1 MELAE
6 RIRNLPPYLFA
17 ELDRKIAKKREE
29 GVDIISFGVG
39 DPDIPT
45 PEHIIHAACEAAKK
59 PENHRYPSYEGMTSF
74 REAVA
79 ERFKRDYNV
88 ELKAE
93 NEVITLIGSKEGIH
107 NIHLAFINPGDYVLY
122 SSPGYPV
129 YKTGPIFAGGKPYAM
144 PLKKENNF
152 LPELEAIPEDVARKA
167 KLMWINYPNNPT
179 SAVAELD
186 FYREVVDFARD
197 YDIIVC
203 SDEAYSGIAFD
214 NYKIKSFL
222 EIDEAREVGIV
233 IDSLSKTYNMAG
245 WRIAYAAGN
254 EDVISGLGR
263 VKTNVDSGASQ
274 IIQEAG
280 IAALIGPQDSVR
292 ENVDIYQER
301 RNLLYN
307 GLEKL
312 GIKCRKPKATF
323 YLWAEVEDGNSL
335 SFADKLLEAG
345 VVVTP
350 GIGFGDDGEGYVRF
364 ALTQDVERI
373 HEALE
378 RIKKVL

>member
-45 PEHIIHAACEAAKK
+45 PEHIIHAACEAAKR
-59 PENHRYPSYEGMTSF
+59 PENHRYPSYEGMISF

-93 NEVITLIGSKEGIH
+93 SEVITLIGSKEGIH
-107 NIHLAFINPGDYVLY
+107 NIHLAFINLDDYVLY

-280 IAALIGPQDSVR
+280 IAALIDHQDSVR
-292 ENVDIYQER
+292 KNVEIYQER
-301 RNLLYN
+301 RDLLYN

-312 GIKCRKPKATF
+312 GIGCQKPKATF
-323 YLWAEVEDGNSL
+323 YLWAEIEDGNSL

-350 GIGFGDDGEGYVRF
+350 GIGFGNDGEGYVRF

>member
-6 RIRNLPPYLFA
+6 RIKSLPPYLFA
-17 ELDRKIAKKREE
+17 ELDRKIAEKRKE
-29 GVDIISFGVG
+29 GVDIISFGIG

-45 PEHIIHAACEAAKK
+45 PDHIIKAACEAANN
-59 PENHRYPSYEGMTSF
+59 PENHRYPSYEGMLKF

-79 ERFKRDYNV
+79 ERFKRDYGV
-88 ELKAE
+88 ELKPDG
-93 NEVITLIGSKEGIH
+93 EVITLIGSKEGIH
-107 NIHLAFINPGDYVLY
+107 NIHLAFVNPGDYVLY

-129 YKTGPIFAGGKPYAM
+129 YKTGPIFAGGKAYAM
-144 PLKKENNF
+144 PLKKENSF
-152 LPELEAIPEDVARKA
+152 LPDLDAVPEEVARKA
-167 KLMWINYPNNPT
+167 KLMWISYPNNPT

-186 FYREVVDFARD
+186 FYKEVVDFARD

-214 NYKIKSFL
+214 GYRVRSFL
-222 EIDEAREVGIV
+222 EADGAKEVGIV
-233 IDSLSKTYNMAG
+233 IDSLSKTYNMTG
-245 WRIAYAAGN
+245 WRIAYAAGS
-254 EDVISGLGR
+254 EEVIKGLGK

-280 IAALIGPQDSVR
+280 IAALLGPQDCVR
-292 ENVDIYQER
+292 KNVEIYQER
-301 RNLLYN
+301 RDVLYN

-312 GIKCRKPKATF
+312 GIKCQKPKATF

-335 SFADKLLEAG
+335 NFADKLLEAG

-350 GIGFGDDGEGYVRF
+350 GVGFGEEGEGYVRF
-364 ALTQDVERI
+364 ALTQPVERI
-373 HEALE
+373 QEALE
-378 RIKKVL
+378 RMEKVL

>member
-29 GVDIISFGVG
+29 GIDIISFGVG

-45 PEHIIHAACEAAKK
+45 PGHIIHTACEAAKK
-59 PENHRYPSYEGMTSF
+59 PENHKYPSYEGMISF

-292 ENVDIYQER
+292 ENVEIYQER

-312 GIKCRKPKATF
+312 GIRCRKPKATF

-335 SFADKLLEAG
+335 GFADKLLEAG

>member
-1 MELAE
+1 MDLAE

-45 PEHIIHAACEAAKK
+45 PEHIIHAACEAAKR
-59 PENHRYPSYEGMTSF
+59 PENHRYPSYEGMISF

-93 NEVITLIGSKEGIH
+93 SEVITLIGSKEGIH
-107 NIHLAFINPGDYVLY
+107 NIHLAFINLDDYVLY

-280 IAALIGPQDSVR
+280 IAALIDHQDSVR
-292 ENVDIYQER
+292 KNVEIYQKR
-301 RNLLYN
+301 RDLLYN

-312 GIKCRKPKATF
+312 GIWCQKPKATF

-350 GIGFGDDGEGYVRF
+350 GIGFGNDGEGYVRF